1 MWGTFFY
8 PQLVFYLP
16 NIPYLCCLM
25 IKIPVD
31 TTNNPEINV
40 WITSDT
46 HYSHKNIC
54 RGVTAWRTKEGEIP
68 VSQTRDFATIEKM
81 NSSIVNNINEV
92 VGQDDMLIH
101 LGDWSFGGFEQI
113 REFWDRIICKN
124 VHLVLGNHDHHI
136 ENNRDGSQ
144 GLFKSVSHYNTL
156 EIGQFKF
163 RLMHYPI
170 SSWDG
175 LGKGVMHLHG
185 HCHLPNN
192 LKLSKGQRMDVGMD
206 GHTEFRPYNVYR
218 EVVPLL
224 RNRPKVSEIGEY
236 DHHLDEL
243 QNKDK
248 G

>member
-1 MWGTFFY
+1 
-8 PQLVFYLP
+8 
-16 NIPYLCCLM
+16 M
-25 IKIPVD
+25 IKVSID
-31 TTNNPEINV
+31 TKNNPEVNV

-101 LGDWSFGGFEQI
+101 LGDWSFGGFEQV

-124 VHLVLGNHDHHI
+124 IHLVLGNHDHHI

-224 RNRPKVSEIGEY
+224 RNRPKVSEIGDH

>member
-1 MWGTFFY
+1 
-8 PQLVFYLP
+8 
-16 NIPYLCCLM
+16 M

-31 TTNNPEINV
+31 TKNNPEVNV

-46 HYSHKNIC
+46 HFSHKNIC
-54 RGVTAWRTKEGEIP
+54 RGTTAWRTQDGLIP
-68 VSQTRDFATIEKM
+68 ISQTRDFTTIEKM
-81 NSSIVNNINEV
+81 NATIVNNINEN
-92 VGQDDMLIH
+92 VGQDDILIH
-101 LGDWSFGGFEQI
+101 LGDWSFGGFDQI
-113 REFWDRIICKN
+113 REFWDRIVCKN
-124 VHLVLGNHDHHI
+124 IHLVLGNHDHHI

-144 GLFKSVSHYNTL
+144 GLFISVSHYNTL

-192 LKLSKGQRMDVGMD
+192 LKLSKGQRMDIGMD

>member
-1 MWGTFFY
+1 
-8 PQLVFYLP
+8 
-16 NIPYLCCLM
+16 M
-25 IKIPVD
+25 IKVSID
-31 TTNNPEINV
+31 TKNNPEVNV

-81 NSSIVNNINEV
+81 NSTIVNNINEV

-124 VHLVLGNHDHHI
+124 IHLVLGNHDHHI

-144 GLFKSVSHYNTL
+144 GLFKSVSHYNTV